1 MHLFFLLKHST
12 CTIFF
17 SQINS
22 GHVAAVAAMSSGRR
36 RPPVSLTATP
46 WLRGLPCGV
55 TYFKFLFTPTHRHS
69 TTHRF
74 MTDAPANDAA
84 RAPSGDDA
92 PHRRPT
98 TPRVHQAAT
107 TQHLRHRRA
116 LPWTAP
122 PPTSRAVVSPQCPLA
137 NYNGAPPPARHPSNA
152 CWRTTAR
159 VTRAKSDNF

>member
-1 MHLFFLLKHST
+1 
-12 CTIFF
+12 
-17 SQINS
+17 
-22 GHVAAVAAMSSGRR
+22 MSSGRR

-98 TPRVHQAAT
+98 TPRVRQAAT
-107 TQHLRHRRA
+107 RQHLRHRRA

-122 PPTSRAVVSPQCPLA
+122 PRAQWFRRSARLPTIT
-137 NYNGAPPPARHPSNA
+137 APPPPPVTQA
-152 CWRTTAR
+152 
-159 VTRAKSDNF
+159 TRAGARQPELHVQNLIISNTRHATSAAQSHRSHPPRPRRLC

>member
-1 MHLFFLLKHST
+1 
-12 CTIFF
+12 
-17 SQINS
+17 
-22 GHVAAVAAMSSGRR
+22 MSSGRR

-107 TQHLRHRRA
+107 RQHLRHRRA

-137 NYNGAPPPARHPSNA
+137 NYNGGTPPPVTQA
-152 CWRTTAR
+152 
-159 VTRAKSDNF
+159 TRAGARQPELHVQNLIISNTRHATSAAQSHRSHPPRPRRLC

>member
-1 MHLFFLLKHST
+1 
-12 CTIFF
+12 
-17 SQINS
+17 
-22 GHVAAVAAMSSGRR
+22 MSSGRR

-84 RAPSGDDA
+84 RAPSGEDA

-137 NYNGAPPPARHPSNA
+137 NYNGGTPPPVTQA
-152 CWRTTAR
+152 
-159 VTRAKSDNF
+159 TRAGARPPELHVQNLIICNTRPATSAAQSHRSHPPRPRRSR